1 MIGILLPMTAFGL
14 MLQRPLISSTKP
26 LSASGIG
33 PRALRMATPET
44 HAGLRETETLRKIL
58 TKLDLPEIA
67 GDIINALETLVEKGR
82 EDGTTSPLSS
92 LWEFDAD
99 LDLLQSVLGKSKLI
113 RKRAQTWE
121 NVTNPNC
128 DTSEQI
134 EKAYEWSHEF
144 FPNLRALICG
154 SNCQMPRL
162 CLDHSRYSAIVSRVR
177 TPRAAQARAVL
188 IQRFDP
194 TATRSR
200 KQTTAN

>member
-154 SNCQMPRL
+154 SNWR
-162 CLDHSRYSAIVSRVR
+162 CLDSASTILDTLLYSTRN
-177 TPRAAQARAVL
+177 AAH
-188 IQRFDP
+188 D
-194 TATRSR
+194 ATRHR
-200 KQTTAN
+200 TLPKVRARR